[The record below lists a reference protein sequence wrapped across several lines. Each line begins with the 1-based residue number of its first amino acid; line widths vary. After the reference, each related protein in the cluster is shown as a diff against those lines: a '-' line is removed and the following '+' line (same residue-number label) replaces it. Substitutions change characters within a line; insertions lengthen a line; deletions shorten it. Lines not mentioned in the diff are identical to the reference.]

1 MQKYLFNTNSHEI
14 AHTISLRSTLI
25 HLHIVIYLYIIRK
38 YKKIGLKNYDISI
51 DTDRDLLWTHLLTCL
66 VN

>member
-14 AHTISLRSTLI
+14 AHAISRSTLI
-25 HLHIVIYLYIIRK
+25 HLHIVIYLYIIRN

-51 DTDRDLLWTHLLTCL
+51 DMDTDLLWTHLLTCS